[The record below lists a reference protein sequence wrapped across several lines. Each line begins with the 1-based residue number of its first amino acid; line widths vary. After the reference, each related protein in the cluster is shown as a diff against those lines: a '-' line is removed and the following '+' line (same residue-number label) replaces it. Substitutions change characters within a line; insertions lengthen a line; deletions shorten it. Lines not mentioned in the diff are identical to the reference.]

1 MSYVWE
7 YISEEDKQRIG
18 FAELIRPWWRSE
30 PNYWA
35 VDRETGNF
43 LMDVTPRNE
52 DTRNQMNYLFGWRG
66 AVLSIDTSYKQ
77 IEQVTPFEV
86 TYLLTARQNISL
98 PVDMEAARA
107 TMVEELTQAIT
118 CKLTMN
124 GQFKHKV
131 LLANI

>member
-18 FAELIRPWWRSE
+18 FAELTRPWWRSE
-30 PNYWA
+30 PSYWV
-35 VDRETGNF
+35 VDRESGNF
-43 LMDVTPRNE
+43 LIDVTPRNE
-52 DTRNQMNYLFGWRG
+52 DTRNQMNCLFGWRG
-66 AVLSIDTSYKQ
+66 VLFSIDTTYKQ
-77 IEQVTPFEV
+77 VEQVTPYEA
-86 TYLLTARQNISL
+86 TYLLTARQGISL
-98 PVDMEAARA
+98 PNEMETERTA
-107 TMVEELTQAIT
+107 MVEELTQAIT